1 MDELTTQTSR
11 ITMDSSLSNAQKIT
25 LPFAPSMLNYIDKI
39 YSSLTSMNQ
48 PNFLTDV
55 QREPKG
61 QGSTTKEHPAPLAT
75 LAAFYEYLASPEAS
89 AMRAATQMDLS
100 APITDYFISTSHNTY
115 LTGNQLYSES
125 KASAY
130 TNVLLSGCRSV
141 EIDVWDG
148 KAEGESSQETGES
161 SATSGSNPSS
171 DDEKI
176 SSCKPRRGSKREKLK
191 KMTENHRH
199 LRALSQEVGKLEGF
213 LGHHKPSTSSGSSGE
228 SKASGSAIPV
238 PGKPE
243 PRVLHGHTLTRET
256 SFREVCYAIRDS
268 AFVASDLPVIVSLE
282 VHTCLEQQQTMVEIM
297 EEAWK
302 GMLVEVTPE
311 LEAGTVPPP
320 PLADLKRKI
329 LIKVKHV
336 ESVDEGG
343 DREAKEKAVY
353 TQHMEALKQ
362 QKNPSNSIEA
372 SKGPETPESPAA
384 APHKPSKILQAL
396 SKLAVFTKGFHFSN
410 FAQPEAKVPS
420 HVFSLSEKAVREAH
434 ATDGDALFEHN
445 RHFFMRVY
453 PNGLRVDSSNMDPTF
468 FWRRGA
474 QMVALNWQ
482 NFDKAMMLNAGMFA
496 GEQGWVLK
504 PPGYRSSDAQ
514 PGIIE
519 PRRLDLTIEF
529 LAGQNIPL
537 PPGHTNENKF
547 YPFVTCLLHVETPDD
562 SFAAAD
568 DDTESEKTGYKHCT
582 KSVTG
587 VNPDFGGQKMEFATV
602 SGFLDEL
609 TFVRFKIKD
618 NEWMHNALA
627 AWACIRLDRL
637 QEGDET
643 KPRCRNCIE
652 KNLVCRY
659 GVQVT
664 FLPKN
669 TFTVAEGEL
678 CTSTNTKSIGTGEKV
693 VRRQERSRKGRW
705 RWVKFVNE
713 DPTVGGG
720 DVVDDD
726 SLSDYARASG
736 DETVMAPSRPSS
748 EADNGDGLH
757 GSPDMPTSLFGNAA
771 FSDRDKSA
779 VHGLLALGTGDG
791 VNNHRGA
798 PDEGC
803 EKTSSELVSS
813 ELVPRTPVVLKHAPG
828 VVGASEGLPSSI
840 SANSLTD
847 TAKLKLLCHYRY
859 HVAPWLDVC
868 DLSHPFGITAV
879 QMALS
884 SEPLMTALLD
894 LSNAC
899 VIQKDM
905 RHRKMPR
912 YSHADLCT
920 NPLWSN
926 SSATFTVENALTTV
940 LEETRWLVADIAQTW
955 KNVQNFKTRKFESL
969 AHQALDSGIASS
981 IYWMFFRLDLS
992 AALAND
998 RPIQIQLPMFPV
1010 PSLLILSSIEEV
1022 RQRTRAYA
1030 HVLLW
1035 LCGKALRVYH
1045 QQASSDQIA
1054 APQQQLDSW
1063 LDVFDAIEQWY
1074 HLRPHEFQPMVDLGI
1089 DDQLPRAESGFPL
1102 LLFANGTGAFSN
1114 QLYHT
1119 AMLLLLQ
1126 CKPRTALLGLQSITL
1141 SPLWH
1146 SQRIC
1151 GIALNNDRRESWDP
1165 CLIASFL
1172 VAARRMTH
1180 ESQQQEILE
1189 GFERVRDITGW
1200 DLGDYMTQLREDWS
1214 FLDGF

>member
-1 MDELTTQTSR
+1 MDELTAQTSR
-11 ITMDSSLSNAQKIT
+11 ITMDSTLSTQKIT

-55 QREPKG
+55 QREPTG
-61 QGSTTKEHPAPLAT
+61 QGSNTREHPAPLAT

-148 KAEGESSQETGES
+148 KAEGESSQETGDS

-282 VHTCLEQQQTMVEIM
+282 VHACLEQQQTMVEIM

-320 PLADLKRKI
+320 PLKDLKRKI

-336 ESVDEGG
+336 DSVDEGG

-362 QKNPSNSIEA
+362 QKSPTSPDEA
-372 SKGPETPESPAA
+372 SKTPQTPESTTA

-396 SKLAVFTKGFHFSN
+396 SKLAVFTKGFHFNN

-434 ATDGDALFEHN
+434 ATDGEALFEHN

-482 NFDKAMMLNAGMFA
+482 NFDKAMMLNSGMFA

-504 PPGYRSSDAQ
+504 PPGYRGSDAQ

-537 PPGHTNENKF
+537 PAGHTNENKF

-562 SFAAAD
+562 SFAASD

-587 VNPDFGGQKMEFATV
+587 VNPDFGSQRMEFATV

-637 QEGDET
+637 QEGYRIIHLND
-643 KPRCRNCIE
+643 
-652 KNLVCRY
+652 
-659 GVQVT
+659 
-664 FLPKN
+664 
-669 TFTVAEGEL
+669 
-678 CTSTNTKSIGTGEKV
+678 ST
-693 VRRQERSRKGRW
+693 
-705 RWVKFVNE
+705 
-713 DPTVGGG
+713 
-720 DVVDDD
+720 
-726 SLSDYARASG
+726 
-736 DETVMAPSRPSS
+736 
-748 EADNGDGLH
+748 
-757 GSPDMPTSLFGNAA
+757 
-771 FSDRDKSA
+771 
-779 VHGLLALGTGDG
+779 
-791 VNNHRGA
+791 GA
-798 PDEGC
+798 P
-803 EKTSSELVSS
+803 
-813 ELVPRTPVVLKHAPG
+813 
-828 VVGASEGLPSSI
+828 
-840 SANSLTD
+840 TD
-847 TAKLKLLCHYRY
+847 
-859 HVAPWLDVC
+859 
-868 DLSHPFGITAV
+868 G
-879 QMALS
+879 
-884 SEPLMTALLD
+884 ALL
-894 LSNAC
+894 
-899 VIQKDM
+899 VHITK
-905 RHRKMPR
+905 K
-912 YSHADLCT
+912 YS
-920 NPLWSN
+920 
-926 SSATFTVENALTTV
+926 
-940 LEETRWLVADIAQTW
+940 
-955 KNVQNFKTRKFESL
+955 
-969 AHQALDSGIASS
+969 
-981 IYWMFFRLDLS
+981 
-992 AALAND
+992 
-998 RPIQIQLPMFPV
+998 
-1010 PSLLILSSIEEV
+1010 
-1022 RQRTRAYA
+1022 
-1030 HVLLW
+1030 
-1035 LCGKALRVYH
+1035 
-1045 QQASSDQIA
+1045 
-1054 APQQQLDSW
+1054 
-1063 LDVFDAIEQWY
+1063 
-1074 HLRPHEFQPMVDLGI
+1074 
-1089 DDQLPRAESGFPL
+1089 
-1102 LLFANGTGAFSN
+1102 
-1114 QLYHT
+1114 
-1119 AMLLLLQ
+1119 
-1126 CKPRTALLGLQSITL
+1126 
-1141 SPLWH
+1141 
-1146 SQRIC
+1146 
-1151 GIALNNDRRESWDP
+1151 
-1165 CLIASFL
+1165 
-1172 VAARRMTH
+1172 
-1180 ESQQQEILE
+1180 
-1189 GFERVRDITGW
+1189 
-1200 DLGDYMTQLREDWS
+1200 
-1214 FLDGF
+1214 